1 MAIPEVYSQIAQRM
15 IEGLMTHS
23 QLADYFGFLGLEG
36 YQKCHLYHYFE
47 ENNNYKCIANYYLK
61 HHNKL
66 LLDMPFNNP
75 KVIPEDQFQYNRQ
88 QVTKE
93 VRKSAIAAGIERQIV
108 QERGTKKFYE
118 TKCTELIQ
126 LGDLAGAEEV
136 KKYIIDVDYELAEA
150 EEIYLELNAID
161 FDINDIVTQQDEIYK
176 KYKKKLKEITL
187 C

>member
-1 MAIPEVYSQIAQRM
+1 MAIPEIYSQIAQRM

-23 QLADYFGFLGLEG
+23 QLADYFGFLGLKG

-66 LLDMPFNNP
+66 LLDMPFKNP
-75 KVIPEDQFQYNRQ
+75 RVIPEDWFQYNRQ

-93 VRKSAIAAGIERQIV
+93 VRRSAISAGIERQV
-108 QERGTKKFYE
+108 AQEKETKKFYE
-118 TKCTELIQ
+118 NKITELIQ
-126 LGDLAGAEEV
+126 LKDIAGAEEV
-136 KKYIIDVDYELAEA
+136 KKYIVDVDYELAEA
-150 EEIYLELNAID
+150 EEIYLELFAID
-161 FDINDIVTQQDEIYK
+161 YNISDIVTWQEDIFK
-176 KYKKKLKEITL
+176 KYKKKMKEITL